1 MPRAALAAQAAPARA
16 VSGGPR
22 AVPCPFE
29 AVDHDVQRARVIC
42 VVDRDAAL
50 GANVVAMKRLDL
62 ARNFIG
68 DEGAAALGKALK
80 VNEGAEK
87 HRRPLEV
94 GDEGGG
100 GI

>member
-1 MPRAALAAQAAPARA
+1 
-16 VSGGPR
+16 
-22 AVPCPFE
+22 
-29 AVDHDVQRARVIC
+29 
-42 VVDRDAAL
+42 
-50 GANVVAMKRLDL
+50 MKRLDL

-94 GDEGGG
+94 GDQGGG